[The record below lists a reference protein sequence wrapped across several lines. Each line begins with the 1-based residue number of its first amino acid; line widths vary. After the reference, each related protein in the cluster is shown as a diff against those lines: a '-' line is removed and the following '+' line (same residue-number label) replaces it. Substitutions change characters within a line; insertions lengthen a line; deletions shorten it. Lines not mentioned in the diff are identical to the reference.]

1 MLVQSKRRSKLMT
14 ETRDRLVWVEIPAT
28 DLDRAKGFYD
38 SVLETSLIE
47 NDDGPQKIYMIP
59 SRGDTLCGHIYQGK
73 PATSGDGSTPHFS
86 TGGEL
91 ADAMERIKAA
101 GGEVVSEPIPL
112 PAAAFFYAKD
122 TEGNS
127 IAIFKYND

>member
-1 MLVQSKRRSKLMT
+1 MT
-14 ETRDRLVWVEIPAT
+14 ETIGDRLVWVEIPAT
-28 DLDRAKGFYD
+28 DLNRAKDFYET
-38 SVLETSLIE
+38 VLETSLVE
-47 NDDGPQKIYMIP
+47 ANDGPQKMFMIP
-59 SRGDTLCGHIYQGK
+59 SKGDTLCGHIYQGK
-73 PATSGDGSTPHFS
+73 PATSGDGPTPHFA